1 MYPQFCTFPA
11 HLGRGDRYLD
21 AVAVDFGLGSFRP
34 SVMVSEQNDMVEV
47 ITAVDGRT
55 TALPVN
61 QVRRG
66 LNEGAAL
73 ALMDALEEA
82 IEDTLEAEPLDAARL
97 ARLEET
103 LSLLER
109 CLADEGASPSE
120 P

>member
-1 MYPQFCTFPA
+1 MYPQFCAFPV
-11 HLGRGDRYLD
+11 HLSHGDRYLD
-21 AVAVDFGLGSFRP
+21 AVAADFGLGSFRP
-34 SVMVSEQNDMVEV
+34 GVIMNEQDDMVEV

-55 TALPVN
+55 SRLPTA

-97 ARLEET
+97 ARLEEN

-109 CLADEGASPSE
+109 CVAGAEE

>member
-1 MYPQFCTFPA
+1 LYPQFCTFPA

-21 AVAVDFGLGSFRP
+21 AVAVDFGLGSLRP

-55 TALPVN
+55 SMLPVA

-109 CLADEGASPSE
+109 CLDGPELPA
-120 P
+120 